1 GLQLAELVFRERG
14 WNVLWGGRS
23 MPSTEVVGRVV
34 HGDCD
39 LVAVSAAGSFK
50 DTSKLREQVRMV
62 GSACQEH
69 DVQLILGGRAPWPE
83 HASDLPRF
91 HRVQNFRELHEL
103 LGSLHG

>member
-1 GLQLAELVFRERG
+1 
-14 WNVLWGGRS
+14 

-50 DTSKLREQVRMV
+50 DTAKLREQVRMV

-69 DVQLILGGRAPWPE
+69 DVQLILGGRAQWPE

-91 HRVQNFRELHEL
+91 HRVHNFRELHEL